1 MAFSD
6 YKTIE
11 QVQTKFQIAYDEASF
26 ITAQECEPS
35 PSFLEEFTFNQQ
47 YLALYSS
54 EGSRTEAVIFPILR
68 EIYKAYSKDYELW
81 IQKSMRYDDDLKGIP
96 DYLIATRSPLGK
108 TVLTMPVLI
117 VVEAKRS
124 DFDEGWGQ
132 CLAEL
137 VAAQK
142 LNENEALPVYG
153 IVTDGKRWEFGKLCH
168 NQFTQNTHGY
178 SVDLLAQL
186 FGVLQQIFE
195 IATHSLHKE

>member
-11 QVQTKFQIAYDEASF
+11 QVQTKFHIAYDDASF

-35 PSFLEEFTFNQQ
+35 SSFLEEFTFNQQ

-68 EIYKAYSKDYELW
+68 EVYKAYSKDYELW
-81 IQKSMRYDDDLKGIP
+81 IQKSMRYDEDLKGTP
-96 DYLIATRSPLGK
+96 LYLIATRSPLGK

-117 VVEAKRS
+117 VVEAKRN

-137 VAAQK
+137 VATQK
-142 LNENEALPVYG
+142 LNENEVLPVYG

-168 NQFTQNTHGY
+168 NQFTQNIYGY

>member
-26 ITAQECEPS
+26 ITVQECEPS
-35 PSFLEEFTFNQQ
+35 SSFLEEFAFNQQ
-47 YLALYSS
+47 YLALYTS

-81 IQKSMRYDDDLKGIP
+81 IQKSMRYDEDLKGTP

-108 TVLTMPVLI
+108 TVLTMPVLV

-142 LNENEALPVYG
+142 LNGNEALPVYG
-153 IVTDGKRWEFGKLCH
+153 IVTDGKRWEFGKLYH
-168 NQFTQNTHGY
+168 SLFTQNIQGY

-186 FGVLQQIFE
+186 FGGLQQMFDT
-195 IATHSLHKE
+195 ATRSLHEE